1 MRKSIG
7 AALTLAAL
15 LAALPAAAQEGG
27 VAKPELL
34 LQQVI
39 EGMPR
44 GETQEVRV
52 FTATL
57 KPGDQTVFHTHR
69 SPVTIYV
76 LEGAFTL
83 EMKGHQPMTVKAGEA
98 MIEPPSV
105 QMTGFNRST
114 TEPMKVLI
122 FYVSDPGAPFL
133 DPIR

>member
-1 MRKSIG
+1 MRKFIG
-7 AALTLAAL
+7 CVFALTAL
-15 LAALPAAAQEGG
+15 LAAPPALAQESG

-34 LQQVI
+34 LGQVI

-44 GETQEVRV
+44 GEKQEVRV

-57 KPGDQTVFHTHR
+57 QPGDRTVFHTHR

-98 MIEPPSV
+98 MIEPPDV

-114 TEPMKVLI
+114 TAPMRVLI
-122 FYVSDPGAPFL
+122 FYVSDPGTPFL
-133 DPIR
+133 DPVQ